1 MAAQA
6 NPHRR
11 GQISNL
17 SPSKPSA
24 PKRRA
29 LSRQTAFTLIELLAV
44 IAILGLIAAF
54 AVPQVLKWVS
64 GARSDSARI
73 QIDALGGS
81 IDLYRLE
88 VGSFPPTL
96 EALVE
101 KPPGVDKWDGPYL
114 KKTVIPKDP
123 WGNDY
128 IYRYPGNNGSYDLMS
143 LGADNS
149 EGGEG
154 EQKDIVS
161 WE

>member
-1 MAAQA
+1 VAT
-6 NPHRR
+6 RIKLDR

-17 SPSKPSA
+17 SPVTTAK
-24 PKRRA
+24 
-29 LSRQTAFTLIELLAV
+29 AFTLIELLAV

-73 QIDALGGS
+73 QIEALGAS

-96 EALVE
+96 EALVV
-101 KPPGVDKWDGPYL
+101 KPSGQDRWDGPYI
-114 KKTVIPKDP
+114 KKKVLPKDP

-128 IYRYPGNNGSYDLMS
+128 IYRYPGDNGDYDLMS
-143 LGADNS
+143 LGADKS